1 MISGDEHM
9 AARLGLMGLGWRPAR
24 ASPHRNGVRVNV
36 KNRGRR
42 SWVKECE
49 AEVKERADER
59 REMKTGV
66 IERSDNVRTKY
77 DSNENVHLKS

>member
-24 ASPHRNGVRVNV
+24 ASPHRYGVRVNA
-36 KNRGRR
+36 KNRGR
-42 SWVKECE
+42 SWVKEYE
-49 AEVKERADER
+49 AEVKERQDER
-59 REMKTGV
+59 REIKTGV

>member
-24 ASPHRNGVRVNV
+24 ASPHRNGVRVNA
-36 KNRGRR
+36 KNRVR
-42 SWVKECE
+42 SWVKEYE
-49 AEVKERADER
+49 AEVKERQDER
-59 REMKTGV
+59 REIKTGV